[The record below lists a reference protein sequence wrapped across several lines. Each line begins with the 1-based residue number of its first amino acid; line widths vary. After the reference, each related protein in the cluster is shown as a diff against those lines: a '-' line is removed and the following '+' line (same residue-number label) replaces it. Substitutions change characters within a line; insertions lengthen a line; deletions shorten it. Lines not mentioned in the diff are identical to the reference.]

1 MSANDSRGDELAT
14 AANHPQPIGEKLR
27 LQRVEVLNKGLREM
41 AGLLD
46 IAPAHLTDIE
56 KGRRTPSEALM
67 LKMAE
72 QYHLPLADLR
82 SGFSRPD
89 AIVSEVASQNPTT
102 AAKVPE
108 FLRTARNL
116 SAEQWD
122 RLIRQASRMAGDEQ
136 DQPGGRK

>member
-1 MSANDSRGDELAT
+1 M
-14 AANHPQPIGEKLR
+14 AAQGQPIGERLR
-27 LQRVEVLNKGLREM
+27 IQRVEILNKGLREM

-72 QYHLPLADLR
+72 QYHLPIADLR
-82 SGFSRPD
+82 AGFSRPD
-89 AIVSEVASQNPTT
+89 AIVGEVASQNATT

-122 RLIRQASRMAGDEQ
+122 RLIREAGKMAGVPQ
-136 DQPGGRK
+136 GTQYRGKP